1 MNRTNFTNTRCGKSA
16 ERLEGSRCA
25 IRQLSNLAASGS
37 RERLVVGQFYR
48 SAVHRS
54 FSNQRRLVKTS
65 RWVVPGSR
73 LLPSDRTA
81 ALQSGSPP
89 SVGAGNAVFLRRTK

>member
-1 MNRTNFTNTRCGKSA
+1 MNRTKFTNTGGKSA
-16 ERLEGSRCA
+16 ERLEGSRFV
-25 IRQLSNLAASGS
+25 IRQLCNLAASGS
-37 RERLVVGQFYR
+37 RERLVVVQFYR
-48 SAVHRS
+48 PAVCPAPS
-54 FSNQRRLVKTS
+54 KQRRLVKTS

-89 SVGAGNAVFLRRTK
+89 SVGACNTVFLRKTN